1 MEKSITAI
9 ISFVMIVVAFGAG
22 LLLSDREHRQQLTEI
37 TSAHQQLESVL
48 QESNAQLASTLEQAR
63 LNIEQLEADNRG
75 LQLAKEEY
83 VDLLEELN
91 DKLQRRE
98 DMLRVVTDGQ
108 VPDFELL
115 EEGATGTIVYVKETP
130 NDNEERERL
139 LYKLGA
145 AFAHLDTVSFW
156 SDKTQAER
164 YVRGELERN
173 ADEML
178 PPYVGM
184 FGEIVRSNEGKPRL
198 LLHGSTGGPLDLQF
212 GKYGVEARAE
222 AGEP

>member
-1 MEKSITAI
+1 MEKSVTAI
-9 ISFVMIVVAFGAG
+9 ISFVTIVVAFGAG
-22 LLLSDREHRQQLTEI
+22 LLLSDREYRQQLTEI
-37 TSAHQQLESVL
+37 ASAHRQLESAL
-48 QESNAQLASTLEQAR
+48 QESNAQLASMLEQA
-63 LNIEQLEADNRG
+63 LLDIEQLEADNRG
-75 LQLAKEEY
+75 LQQAKAEY

-98 DMLRVVTDGQ
+98 DMLRVMTDGQ
-108 VPDFELL
+108 MPDYEVL
-115 EEGATGTIVYVKETP
+115 EEGVSGTVVYVKETP

-145 AFAHLDTVSFW
+145 AFAHLDAVTFW
-156 SDKTQAER
+156 NDKMQAER

-173 ADEML
+173 EDEML

-184 FGEIVRSNEGKPRL
+184 FGEIVRSDEGMPRL

-212 GKYGVEARAE
+212 GKYGAE
-222 AGEP
+222 AG